1 MFVLYNVCTL
11 QCLQGIEINFIR
23 KNEEEEKLNNEECWD
38 GHHLLSFSWYFYR
51 GWDLSLG
58 MSAWG
63 VLWGAGA
70 SEWAF
75 GHTWRLRWPVERYSA
90 DTSRRI
96 RPICLSQVRIS
107 VHGEL
112 WAGRSVRHLRRL
124 VWPGETTAPG
134 LLLQIS
140 HVRPCHL
147 APTKHLCYNQTNQK
161 TEVNHTWTKKKSQK

>member
-1 MFVLYNVCTL
+1 MWLYWPCKHCNVCTL

-23 KNEEEEKLNNEECWD
+23 KNEEEEKLNNKECWD
-38 GHHLLSFSWYFYR
+38 GHHLLSFFWYFYR
-51 GWDLSLG
+51 GWGLSLG

-63 VLWGAGA
+63 VLWRAGA

-112 WAGRSVRHLRRL
+112 WAGRFVRHLRRL

-140 HVRPCHL
+140 HVRPRHL
-147 APTKHLCYNQTNQK
+147 APTKHLCYNQTN
-161 TEVNHTWTKKKSQK
+161 

>member
-11 QCLQGIEINFIR
+11 QCSQGIEINFIR

-51 GWDLSLG
+51 GWGLSLG

-90 DTSRRI
+90 DTGRRI

-112 WAGRSVRHLRRL
+112 WAGLFTGCLRRL

-140 HVRPCHL
+140 HVRPRHL
-147 APTKHLCYNQTNQK
+147 APTKHLCYNQTN
-161 TEVNHTWTKKKSQK
+161 